1 MNLEHILD
9 STIGLKLSSPLSLD
23 VEHMYSAS
31 FKYSLLIYTSNFT
44 RFKYLIFNKRADVKW
59 YQIGVFDKEWNLLPF
74 VTRYKILKVKYL
86 SRVKFDVYISD
97 EYLDNAEYICS
108 TSKLRGNDNFKPIVE
123 SRICSRF
130 K

>member
-1 MNLEHILD
+1 MYRPVILWLLLCGSVAAHD
-9 STIGLKLSSPLSLD
+9 MTPTYPKWKMSFIP
-23 VEHMYSAS
+23 SA
-31 FKYSLLIYTSNFT
+31 KMTT
-44 RFKYLIFNKRADVKW
+44 MQMFNKRKDVQW
-59 YQIGVFDKEWNLLPF
+59 YEIGVFDKEWNLLPF
-74 VTRYKILKVKYL
+74 VTRYKILRVKYL